1 MLDEKYDAF
10 QEAHVAS
17 QDIQDAAVR
26 MEEVVYKEAPKK
38 DKKNKYMRCERS
50 YGSYCRQF
58 DISGVDENA
67 IKAKYDQGVLKL
79 TLPKKETPADTGR
92 HLEIE

>member
-38 DKKNKYMRCERS
+38 DKKNKKS
-50 YGSYCRQF
+50 NG
-58 DISGVDENA
+58 
-67 IKAKYDQGVLKL
+67 
-79 TLPKKETPADTGR
+79 
-92 HLEIE
+92 

>member
-38 DKKNKYMRCERS
+38 DKKNKFRM
-50 YGSYCRQF
+50 
-58 DISGVDENA
+58 
-67 IKAKYDQGVLKL
+67 
-79 TLPKKETPADTGR
+79 
-92 HLEIE
+92 

>member
-38 DKKNKYMRCERS
+38 DKKNKKS
-50 YGSYCRQF
+50 NGF
-58 DISGVDENA
+58 KGT
-67 IKAKYDQGVLKL
+67 AKTWMLY
-79 TLPKKETPADTGR
+79 R
-92 HLEIE
+92 HSMKS

>member
-38 DKKNKYMRCERS
+38 DKKNKIITPKNKLLTNLAKASTIRRS
-50 YGSYCRQF
+50 YS
-58 DISGVDENA
+58 A
-67 IKAKYDQGVLKL
+67 
-79 TLPKKETPADTGR
+79 
-92 HLEIE
+92 